1 MIKVL
6 SAIDK
11 ATRQFEI
18 FVLSCGIMLMAVN
31 TIANVFARYLFYNSI
46 YFSEELN
53 EFLIIIITF
62 VGLGYATREGRH
74 IRMSAIYDM
83 LPPRSQKLLMIF
95 ISGLTAATMILLAWY
110 GLEYVQKVAR
120 REQVTPVLQVPL
132 YLVYLWV
139 VVGFVVTA
147 IQYTLTAIRNLDLSD
162 PCVYI
167 SYTKEDT
174 YENPDIFDA
183 IEKAAENI
191 PMHTPAKETGD
202 KR

>member
-1 MIKVL
+1 MVKVL
-6 SAIDK
+6 SAIDN
-11 ATRQFEI
+11 AMRWFEI
-18 FVLSCGIMLMAVN
+18 LVLSSGIMLMAVN
-31 TIANVFARYLFYNSI
+31 TIANVFARYLFANSL

-83 LPPRSQKLLMIF
+83 LSPRSQKLLMIF
-95 ISGLTAATMILLAWY
+95 IAGLTAAIMFLLAWY
-110 GLEYVQKVAR
+110 ALEYVQKTAQ
-120 REQVTPVLQVPL
+120 RERVTPALQVPL
-132 YLVYLWV
+132 YLTYIWV
-139 VVGFVVTA
+139 IIGFAVTA

-174 YENPDIFDA
+174 YEDPDLLSV
-183 IEKAAENI
+183 IEKSAGSA
-191 PMHTPAKETGD
+191 PAHTSVKKAGNQQ
-202 KR
+202 